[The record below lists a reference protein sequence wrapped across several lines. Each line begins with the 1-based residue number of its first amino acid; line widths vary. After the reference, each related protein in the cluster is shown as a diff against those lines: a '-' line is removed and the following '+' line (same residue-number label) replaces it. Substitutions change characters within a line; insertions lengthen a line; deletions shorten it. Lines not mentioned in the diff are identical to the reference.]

1 MGSDRES
8 GGADEVEQG
17 EQRRD
22 EQEWEEA
29 GTYGQRW
36 SEKDGAWIPYHHPTR
51 LQMLGVIQELLP
63 AGKASGWTPQDEGGM
78 LAGMTSRT
86 LGLAVEGRTGWNM
99 SDLEDKDMQAL
110 FSGCAQEAVRA
121 RIDEE
126 THGMRQRKHELS
138 DLEARAEREEA
149 MLQASEREPEEI
161 GVEEPKPEAGGE
173 RESGSG
179 TEDQDQVILLVAT
192 NLRAQAEFNP
202 RAFHGVVAAPDASV
216 YRRRKSP
223 VTGLPLPQ
231 QRGGRE

>member
-1 MGSDRES
+1 
-8 GGADEVEQG
+8 
-17 EQRRD
+17 
-22 EQEWEEA
+22 
-29 GTYGQRW
+29 
-36 SEKDGAWIPYHHPTR
+36 
-51 LQMLGVIQELLP
+51 MLGVIQELLP
-63 AGKASGWTPQDEGGM
+63 AGKASGWTPQGEGGM

-99 SDLEDKDMQAL
+99 SDLEDKVMQAL

-179 TEDQDQVILLVAT
+179 TEGESETERAGAREDEEARSEEKCREGAAMKWERER
-192 NLRAQAEFNP
+192 LRKGNARESAALDRELGRGQTVLQGQAAHRVKRGGKGQQRQGQRREQPENE
-202 RAFHGVVAAPDASV
+202 RR
-216 YRRRKSP
+216 RRRKCN
-223 VTGLPLPQ
+223 
-231 QRGGRE
+231 GGTLAW

>member
-1 MGSDRES
+1 MGMAQLRQKRFGFGGGVRRGEDTADASRAGGDVEPRRGEEAGRASMEEEAMESDRGS

-17 EQRRD
+17 EQRQD

-36 SEKDGAWIPYHHPTR
+36 SEKNGEWIPYHHPAR

-173 RESGSG
+173 RESG
-179 TEDQDQVILLVAT
+179 
-192 NLRAQAEFNP
+192 
-202 RAFHGVVAAPDASV
+202 
-216 YRRRKSP
+216 
-223 VTGLPLPQ
+223 
-231 QRGGRE
+231 